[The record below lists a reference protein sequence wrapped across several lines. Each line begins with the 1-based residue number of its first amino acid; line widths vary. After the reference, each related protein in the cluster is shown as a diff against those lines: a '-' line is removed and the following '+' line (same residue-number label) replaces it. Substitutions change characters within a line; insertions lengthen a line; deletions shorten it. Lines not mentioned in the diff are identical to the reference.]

1 MNRILLIAKRDYLQT
16 VRSKAFLIGLVF
28 LPLLSG
34 GGFLA
39 LALANKTDVKV
50 QRVAVVD
57 QTGVAGAAVIQ
68 ACEEAMR
75 RANRNAPAA
84 LASTLRYR
92 FEEVKPEPD
101 EAAQLVRLSDEIR
114 RGELSL
120 MVDIGPQAL
129 RPSADPKAPAVRYYS
144 NSGGVVDPLS
154 LWLPAAV
161 NAGLRQ
167 VRLLQLGLDPG
178 RVAEVMRDA
187 DVVGMSLVSRNPSTG
202 AITGGQKKNA
212 QSGFVAFFLVFLLIM
227 IGTFGSA
234 SNLGVVAQDKMQRVF
249 ELLLTSASPWELMAG
264 KVMAAVGTC
273 LTSSTL
279 YILAGLAA
287 LMGMALIGVAPIHL
301 IPWFFVYLVAD
312 AMLLSALAVALGSAC
327 ANPQDAQQLAFLLIL
342 PLIVPMFL
350 LAPVM
355 QQPNGTLAVVTSF
368 LPPFTPVLMLLRQAS
383 PAGVPAWE
391 PWAGLLGIA
400 AYGLAV
406 IWAAARIFRIGILSQ
421 GKTPKIADLAQWVL
435 RG

>member
-1 MNRILLIAKRDYLQT
+1 LNRILLIAKRDYLQT
-16 VRSKAFLIGLVF
+16 VQSKAYVVGLVL
-28 LPLLSG
+28 LPLLFS

-39 LALANKTDVKV
+39 MALANKTDVKQ
-50 QRVAVVD
+50 QRVAVID
-57 QTGVAGAAVIQ
+57 HTGLAGAAVIQ
-68 ACEEAMR
+68 ACETAAR
-75 RANRNAPAA
+75 IVNRNTPAA
-84 LASTLRYR
+84 LASAPRYR

-101 EAAQLVRLSDEIR
+101 ETAQLVSLSDQIR

-120 MVDIGPQAL
+120 VVDIAPEAL
-129 RPSADPKAPAVRYYS
+129 RPSADPKEPAVRYYS

-154 LWLPAAV
+154 LWLPSAI
-161 NAGLRQ
+161 NAGLRH
-167 VRLLQLGLDPG
+167 VRLLQLGLDPA
-178 RVAEVMRDA
+178 RVADVMREA
-187 DVVGMSLVSRNPSTG
+187 NVVSMSPVGRNPSTG
-202 AITGGQKKNA
+202 AVTGGEKKNS
-212 QSGFVAFFLVFLLIM
+212 QSGFVAVFLVFLLVM

-234 SNLGVVAQDKMQRVF
+234 SNLGTVAQDKTQRVF
-249 ELLLTSASPWELMAG
+249 EMLLTSASPWELMAG
-264 KVMAAVGTC
+264 KVAAAVAAC

-287 LMGMALIGVAPIHL
+287 MAGMALIGIAPIHL

-368 LPPFTPVLMLLRQAS
+368 LPPFTPVLMLLRQAA

-391 PWAGLLGIA
+391 PWVGLVGIA

-406 IWAAARIFRIGILSQ
+406 IWAAARIFRMGILSQ
-421 GKTPKIADLAQWVL
+421 GKTPKITELAQWVL
-435 RG
+435 RD